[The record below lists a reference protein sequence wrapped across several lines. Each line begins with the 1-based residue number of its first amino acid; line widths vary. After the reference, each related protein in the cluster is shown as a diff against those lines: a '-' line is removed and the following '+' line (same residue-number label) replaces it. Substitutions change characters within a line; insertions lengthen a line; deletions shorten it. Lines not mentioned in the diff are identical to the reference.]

1 MALYLIERQF
11 AEMLEMS
18 PEGTKALQAVNAE
31 MDVHWLYSFLSADKR
46 KTYCL
51 YQASSPEALMEA
63 ARRAG
68 IPADRIVEVDQIIP
82 PAE

>member
-18 PEGTKALQAVNAE
+18 PEGIETLQAINAE
-31 MDVHWLYSFLSADKR
+31 MDVHWLFSFLSADKR

-51 YQASSPEALMEA
+51 YQAASPEALMEA

-68 IPADRIVEVDQIIP
+68 IPADHIVEVDQITP
-82 PAE
+82 PPG